1 MVQCNYNL
9 KSDITQM
16 SMTEQ
21 KWLLYRTENLVN
33 GKIYVGVHKLAD
45 TSTSRRYLGSGYALK
60 SAIKLYGREN
70 FIRTPLAEF
79 SCAEEAF
86 SAEAEIVNEEFINRP
101 DTYNMKN
108 GGIGGVGYS
117 HTDEAKEKIR
127 AATKGNTNML
137 GKTHGAETRARMSVA
152 SKGNKRSIGRVL
164 SEEAK
169 AKISAANKGRVRSE
183 ETRKKIGDASR
194 GNKYSVGRVLSDETK
209 AKMSAKAKGRVV
221 SEETRIK
228 ISEGLKGRVFNEE
241 TKAKLTG
248 AENHKSLA
256 IVINDKYY
264 ESINVAAKSEGIK
277 GGTIR
282 RRVLSTTGNFD
293 DYRFATLE
301 EKAAHSSR
309 QSI

>member
-1 MVQCNYNL
+1 M
-9 KSDITQM
+9 I
-16 SMTEQ
+16 EQ

-70 FIRTPLAEF
+70 FIRTSLAEF
-79 SCAEEAF
+79 SCADDAYA
-86 SAEAEIVNEEFINRP
+86 AEAEIVNEEFVNRS

-108 GGIGGVGYS
+108 GGIGGTGYS
-117 HTDEAKEKIR
+117 HTNEAKEKIR
-127 AATKGNTNML
+127 TATKGNTNML
-137 GKTHGAETRARMSVA
+137 GKIHSEETKARMSVSA
-152 SKGNKRSIGRVL
+152 MGSQNSLGSTRSP
-164 SEEAK
+164 EAR
-169 AKISAANKGRVRSE
+169 AKISVANKGRVRSE

-209 AKMSAKAKGRVV
+209 SKMSAKAKGRVV

-228 ISEGLKGRVFNEE
+228 ISAGLKGRIFSEE
-241 TKAKLTG
+241 TKAKLAG

-282 RRVLSTTGNFD
+282 RRVLSTTSNFPN
-293 DYRFATLE
+293 YRFATLE
-301 EKAAHSSR
+301 EKAAHSLEAPC
-309 QSI
+309 QST

>member
-1 MVQCNYNL
+1 
-9 KSDITQM
+9 M

-33 GKIYVGVHKLAD
+33 GKIYIGVHKLAD

-70 FIRTPLAEF
+70 FTRTPLAEF

-101 DTYNMKN
+101 DTYNMKH

-117 HTDEAKEKIR
+117 HTNEAKEKIR

-137 GKTHGAETRARMSVA
+137 GKTHSEETKSKMSVSA
-152 SKGNKRSIGRVL
+152 MGSQNSLGSTRSP
-164 SEEAK
+164 EAR
-169 AKISAANKGRVRSE
+169 AKISAANKGKVVSE

-209 AKMSAKAKGRVV
+209 AKMSAKAKGRVF

-228 ISEGLKGRVFNEE
+228 ISAGMKGRIFSEE

-264 ESINVAAKSEGIK
+264 ESINVAAKAEGVK

-282 RRVLSTTGNFD
+282 RRVLSTTANFPN
-293 DYRFATLE
+293 YRFATPE
-301 EKAAHSSR
+301 EKAAHSLEASR
-309 QSI
+309 QST